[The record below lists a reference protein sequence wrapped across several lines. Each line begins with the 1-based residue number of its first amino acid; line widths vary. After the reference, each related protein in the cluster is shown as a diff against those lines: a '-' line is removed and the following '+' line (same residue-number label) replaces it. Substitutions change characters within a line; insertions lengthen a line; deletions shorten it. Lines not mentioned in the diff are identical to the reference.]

1 LSKLTLPFDNALRI
15 TYESL
20 LRPPAG
26 WLSSLGGL
34 RAIAVLLVLNHHFGA
49 AFASEYGENAYT
61 KFALTRDGWIGVD
74 LFFVLSGFLIGGQ
87 LWKEIDRSGNV
98 SVGRFVL
105 RRGLRIWP
113 LYFAVYAAMVALE
126 LTRGTRHGAL
136 WPDLFFLADYFR
148 SALVPGGWS
157 LCIEEQFYLL
167 APLLLM
173 VIATRLRNQAQRT
186 FLWALFIAE
195 PVIRAIEWAHFTGS
209 VRNSQNPEAFATLYF
224 NFHTHCDGLIIGLII
239 SNLWQRGRAKQG
251 QAWNPGATVLIAI
264 LAAGVLAISDKV
276 VFGYTG
282 LALIFGSMVWFCVS
296 RSGAQLFTSKIF
308 WISQLSF
315 GIYMNHQIV
324 LGVVLSRIL
333 PHIACF
339 SPGSTAQLL
348 VALGMTVLLSSFTAL
363 ITYCLIE
370 QPALQFRGSLERRAR
385 GGAEPQ

>member
-1 LSKLTLPFDNALRI
+1 
-15 TYESL
+15 
-20 LRPPAG
+20 
-26 WLSSLGGL
+26 
-34 RAIAVLLVLNHHFGA
+34 
-49 AFASEYGENAYT
+49 
-61 KFALTRDGWIGVD
+61 
-74 LFFVLSGFLIGGQ
+74 
-87 LWKEIDRSGNV
+87 
-98 SVGRFVL
+98 
-105 RRGLRIWP
+105 
-113 LYFAVYAAMVALE
+113 M
-126 LTRGTRHGAL
+126 
-136 WPDLFFLADYFR
+136 
-148 SALVPGGWS
+148 
-157 LCIEEQFYLL
+157 
-167 APLLLM
+167 
-173 VIATRLRNQAQRT
+173 
-186 FLWALFIAE
+186 E
-195 PVIRAIEWAHFTGS
+195 P
-209 VRNSQNPEAFATLYF
+209 
-224 NFHTHCDGLIIGLII
+224 
-239 SNLWQRGRAKQG
+239 
-251 QAWNPGATVLIAI
+251 AI

-296 RSGAQLFTSKIF
+296 RSGAQLFTSKIFF